1 MAWWRPRDV
10 IKKTRKYVN
19 DALDSA
25 KDHGVDI
32 KRVAM
37 AFATGGYS
45 EIGKGIGHYA
55 GKLVPDY
62 SDLNGEIDIKYPS
75 IKYPSSDDSSIDAA
89 KQAEIARRK
98 KALGR
103 AAMILTTGK
112 TLGQANV
119 QKQTLLGV

>member
-32 KRVAM
+32 KRVAT
-37 AFATGGYS
+37 AFVTGGFS
-45 EIGKGIGHYA
+45 EIVKGIGHYA

-62 SDLNGEIDIKYPS
+62 SDLNGEINVE
-75 IKYPSSDDSSIDAA
+75 YPSSDDSSADAA

-98 KALGR
+98 RALGR

-112 TLGQANV
+112 TLGTANV
-119 QKQTLLGV
+119 QKQTLLGA

>member
-1 MAWWRPRDV
+1 MAGKWYRPKDV
-10 IKKTRKYVN
+10 INKMREYVS

-32 KRVAM
+32 KRVAT

-45 EIGKGIGHYA
+45 EIGKGIAYYS

-62 SDLNGEIDIKYPS
+62 SDLNGEIN
-75 IKYPSSDDSSIDAA
+75 IKYPSSDDSSADAA
-89 KQAEIARRK
+89 KQAEINRRK

-103 AAMILTTGK
+103 AAMILTGGM
-112 TLGQANV
+112 TLGQADV
-119 QKQTLLGV
+119 RKQTLLGV